1 MKISVIIIAKNA
13 EKVIADCLKSV
24 RQLADEIIVID
35 DQSDDKTVQIAKEM
49 GVSVYIHKM
58 KDFAD
63 QREFGLKK
71 AQGEWALYV
80 DADERVSQKLKEE
93 IQLTINPVKSSLR
106 SDHGAGNQSRQSR
119 GSSIEA
125 SGQSTIVIYKIP
137 RKNYYLGNF
146 EWPMVEKIERL
157 FLKKALKGWKGAIHE
172 SPIIEGKTG
181 ELKNYLLHYTHQDL
195 SSMVKKTNEWSEIE
209 AKVLYQSGHPK
220 MSWWRF
226 LRIMV
231 TKFWQ
236 SYIGQGGWRIGVP
249 GLIES
254 AYQAFSYFIIYAKLW
269 ERQKD
274 ENRNS

>member
-1 MKISVIIIAKNA
+1 MKISVIIIARNA

-35 DQSDDKTVQIAKEM
+35 DQSDDKTVEIAEKM
-49 GVSVYIHKM
+49 GAKAYIHKM

-71 AQGEWALYV
+71 AQGEWVLYV

-93 IQLTINPVKSSLR
+93 ILK
-106 SDHGAGNQSRQSR
+106 
-119 GSSIEA
+119 
-125 SGQSTIVIYKIP
+125 IVSHEPRATSHQIVAYKIP
-137 RKNYYLGNF
+137 RKNYYLGSF

-195 SSMVKKTNEWSEIE
+195 SSMVKKTNEWSETE
-209 AKVLYQSGHPK
+209 AKALYQSGHPK

-254 AYQAFSYFIIYAKLW
+254 IYQAFSYFIIYAKLW